1 MIDAGCNICKSVS
14 IYEPQIRFDPRF
26 SGSFEAYLLPSP
38 FHGMA
43 WQAKLSKMARSSPLD
58 FRAAGNKEKPAPSS
72 VHVGIPFPERPV
84 DLRSDFVELPKIR
97 VWLGRGSWGRGWR
110 WKGGACERTNVFIGF
125 LVKHIKKRMI

>member
-1 MIDAGCNICKSVS
+1 MLDATSVN
-14 IYEPQIRFDPRF
+14 IYEPQIRFEPRF
-26 SGSFEAYLLPSP
+26 SGSFEAYLLPST

-43 WQAKLSKMARSSPLD
+43 AQAKLSKMARSSPLD

-97 VWLGRGSWGRGWR
+97 VWLGRLGQLGEGM
-110 WKGGACERTNVFIGF
+110 AMER
-125 LVKHIKKRMI
+125 RCM